1 MRSNAGGR
9 AIAGLIGVVALAAA
23 FALTRWPGRV
33 DCPDDNPTITLEV
46 RSARLQV
53 EVATNNAARF
63 CGLAFRDHLPAGSG
77 MLFVYA
83 RQQTLEFWMK
93 DTRIPLAL
101 AFIDADRRITEIHPL
116 TPDLGEGSVLSS
128 KPALFALETNPDWF
142 RANGVS
148 TGDTVKFVL
157 PGDLVIE

>member
-1 MRSNAGGR
+1 MRTLSPGR
-9 AIAGLIGVVALAAA
+9 AIAGLVGVLALAAA
-23 FALTRWPGRV
+23 FALIRWPGRI
-33 DCPDDNPTITLEV
+33 DCPVDNPTITLEA

-53 EVATNNAARF
+53 EVATNDAARF

-77 MLFVYA
+77 MLFVYP

-101 AFIDADRRITEIHPL
+101 AFIDAGRRITEIHLL
-116 TPDLGEGSVLSS
+116 TPELGEGSVLSS
-128 KPALFALETNPDWF
+128 KPVLFALETDPDWF
-142 RANGVS
+142 RANGVAV
-148 TGDTVKFVL
+148 GDTVRFVL

>member
-1 MRSNAGGR
+1 
-9 AIAGLIGVVALAAA
+9 
-23 FALTRWPGRV
+23 
-33 DCPDDNPTITLEV
+33 
-46 RSARLQV
+46 
-53 EVATNNAARF
+53 
-63 CGLAFRDHLPAGSG
+63 
-77 MLFVYA
+77 
-83 RQQTLEFWMK
+83 MK